1 MGTGFSKKKKQAKK
15 MQEEF
20 SRMQDEMKNTEVTG
34 KAGNGLVEITLN
46 GENEIKKIKINPE
59 CVDPEDVEGLEDLI
73 KAAHNDA
80 TKQLQSQQMNPE
92 MLGGLGG
99 LSGLGDISGA
109 LGSLGL

>member
-15 MQEEF
+15 LQEEF
-20 SRMQDEMKNTEVTG
+20 ARMQEEMKNTEVVG
-34 KAGNGLVEITLN
+34 KAGNGLVEITLD
-46 GENEIKKIKINPE
+46 GENNIKKIKINPE

-80 TKQLQSQQMNPE
+80 SKQLQSQQMNPD

-99 LSGLGDISGA
+99 LGDLGGA
-109 LGSLGL
+109 LGGLGL